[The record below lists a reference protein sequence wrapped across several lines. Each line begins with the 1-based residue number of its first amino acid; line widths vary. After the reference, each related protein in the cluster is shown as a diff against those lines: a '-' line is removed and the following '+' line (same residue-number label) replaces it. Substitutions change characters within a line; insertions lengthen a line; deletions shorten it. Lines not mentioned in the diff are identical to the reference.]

1 MLKKIDQK
9 EQSRLFVAID
19 MPTVVVQEIARVED
33 IIKQEALFEG
43 KFVDPQQVHL
53 TVKFIGEV
61 PTKQIPAIEKAL
73 AKVKDKTMEAQLGSL
88 DVFAAGNRI
97 KIIFLS
103 LICPELADFA
113 QKVEQALLPW
123 CPAEKRSFVTHTTIA
138 RVKRI
143 ENENKERLLG
153 LLRKLSVKPLQFT
166 IDSFVLKESELS
178 ERGAIYIDKAWYKLN
193 SN

>member
-1 MLKKIDQK
+1 MLRQVDKK
-9 EQSRLFVAID
+9 EQSRLFVAVD
-19 MPTVVVQEIARVED
+19 MPAAVVQEIARAQD
-33 IIKQEALFEG
+33 IIKREALFEG

-53 TVKFIGEV
+53 TLKFIGEV
-61 PTKQIPAIEKAL
+61 STKQIPSIEKAL
-73 AKVKDKTMEAQLGSL
+73 DKVKDKTMEAQLGSL

-103 LICPELADFA
+103 LVCPELADLA
-113 QKVEQALLPW
+113 QKIEQALLPW
-123 CPAEKRSFVTHTTIA
+123 CPAEKRSFVTHATIA

-153 LLRKLSVKPLQFT
+153 LLAKLSVKPIQFT

-178 ERGAIYIDKAWYKLN
+178 EKGPIYIDKAWYKLEG
-193 SN
+193 

>member
-1 MLKKIDQK
+1 MRKKDRK
-9 EQSRLFVAID
+9 RLFVAVD
-19 MPTVVVQEIARVED
+19 MPAAVVQEIARVQD
-33 IIKQEALFEG
+33 IIKREALFEG

-61 PTKQIPAIEKAL
+61 PTKQIPSIEKAL
-73 AKVKDKTMEAQLGSL
+73 AKVKGKTMEAQLGSL
-88 DVFAAGNRI
+88 DVFVAGNRI

-103 LICPELADFA
+103 LICPELADLA

-123 CPAEKRSFVTHTTIA
+123 CPAEKRSFVTHATIA
-138 RVKRI
+138 RIKWL
-143 ENENKERLLG
+143 ENENKKRLLG
-153 LLRKLSVKPLQFT
+153 LLRKLSVKAIQFT

-178 ERGAIYIDKAWYKLN
+178 ERGPIYIDKARYKLD